1 MSHSRSFESESVT
14 HSQTQ
19 GASLHSSG
27 SSANT
32 ASSSKLFTLLK
43 GQFAHRQLIFR
54 AEVVQQPERCRMSGF
69 GEKDR
74 RPIAL
79 LCVWGVPLTWRGL
92 RPIHTQV
99 YQSIAKLLII
109 RSSFLTD
116 PPPVVKLSVVD
127 SRGGIV
133 APETI
138 DADTLFCHVSLHSA
152 DRREPRGLV
161 YNPSS
166 SIVDQLSSPVLNVSD
181 SELESYPVRNLLG
194 SLTTQARLLRN
205 EFGQPGV
212 YFIFSD
218 LAVRTEGS
226 WTCRFSIVDLNSPDD
241 NLDGDM
247 PELVSTFS
255 EPFHVSPAKTFRG
268 MLDSTPLTKAFS
280 NQGVKLILRNVGCS
294 NSDEAPSS

>member
-1 MSHSRSFESESVT
+1 MILSLISPPSTAVTLSSPDPDCAHRTYPSSPTMSHSRSFESDSAT

-19 GASLHSSG
+19 DVSSHSSDP
-27 SSANT
+27 SSSS
-32 ASSSKLFTLLK
+32 ASSSKLFTFSE
-43 GQFAHRQLIFR
+43 GQFAHRPLIFR

-74 RPIAL
+74 RPI
-79 LCVWGVPLTWRGL
+79 
-92 RPIHTQV
+92 
-99 YQSIAKLLII
+99 
-109 RSSFLTD
+109 D
-116 PPPVVKLSVVD
+116 PPPVVKLDVVD

-161 YNPSS
+161 YHPSS
-166 SIVDQLSSPVLNVSD
+166 SMVDQLSSPVPNVSD

-205 EFGQPGV
+205 EFGQLGV

-241 NLDGDM
+241 SLDGDM

-255 EPFHVSPAKTFRG
+255 GPFHVSPAKTFRG

-280 NQGVKLILRNVGCS
+280 NQGVKLILRNVGCP
-294 NSDEAPSS
+294 NSDEAQSS